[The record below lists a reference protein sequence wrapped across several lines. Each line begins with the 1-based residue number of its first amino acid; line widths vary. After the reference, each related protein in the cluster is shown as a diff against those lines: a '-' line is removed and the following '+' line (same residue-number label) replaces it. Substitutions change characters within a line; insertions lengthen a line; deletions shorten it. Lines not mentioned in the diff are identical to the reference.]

1 MHNGDLLYLIEW
13 WIYLLVVGLLF
24 LPLSSSVFGRLFDK
38 GYIFAKTLGI
48 AILSY
53 SVFILGTFH
62 ILPFER
68 VTIFLLI
75 ILLFIGNVYFLK
87 RRKLSLQKSDI
98 GIFIFQ
104 ECLFLFCLIAW
115 ALVKSFQPEIHGL
128 EKFMDFGFMNSILR
142 SNYFPPV
149 DMWFP
154 PDSINYYYF
163 GHLAT
168 AVLIK
173 LTSIPGYIAYN
184 LMLSTI
190 FAFTVTS
197 AFSIVSSITQA
208 IIKIKKT
215 SIFTGLLA
223 GIITALGGNLQTIY
237 TFFVPYNPPENPVP
251 FWQLKFNF
259 AHFVGT
265 GSAQKLI
272 FDFPNSYW
280 YPNATRFIPFTIH
293 EFPSYSFVVSDLH
306 GHVLDI
312 PFVFLTLALILTI
325 FLSKKITYKITG
337 LIGFFLSVMYM
348 TNAWDGIIYFGLFF
362 MTVLLL
368 KSDILKTKKKSKIQW
383 FHVRKYLR
391 SVTNKSK
398 YLIESFKLIAFG
410 GICYILFTLPFNLN
424 FKPFVSGIGVLCA
437 PDFLIKVGKIGPF
450 LFEANHCQRSPLW
463 MLIILYGFFYFF
475 ATVFIIKVLR
485 LSKTPPTILYALLL
499 ILLSTILIATPEF
512 IYAKDIYPAHYRAN
526 TMFKLGYQAFIMLS
540 LVSSF
545 SIAYIFH
552 NGKKVIW
559 LPITFFL
566 LTLILIYPYFAVT
579 SYFNNFKTYQGL
591 DGLAYLK
598 TSAPDDL
605 DAINWIQEN
614 IKDQPVM
621 LEAQGDSYTDYERI
635 SANTGLPTPLGWT
648 VHEWLWRGSYS
659 FPESRLEDIKNLYEG
674 DINQTRL
681 LIQKYKIKYV
691 YIGTLE
697 KTKYPNLNET
707 KFENLGMKVYQK
719 GTVSIY
725 QL

>member
-1 MHNGDLLYLIEW
+1 MHNGDILYILKW
-13 WIYLLVVGLLF
+13 WGYLFAIGLLF
-24 LPLSSSVFGRLFDK
+24 LPLSTLIFGRLFDK

-53 SVFILGTFH
+53 GVFIIGTFH

-68 VTIFLLI
+68 VTIFLLGI
-75 ILLFIGNVYFLK
+75 FILIGNLYLLKRKKILL
-87 RRKLSLQKSDI
+87 QKTDV

-104 ECLFLFCLIAW
+104 ECLFLFCLLSW
-115 ALVKSFQPEIHGL
+115 AMVKSYQPEIHGL
-128 EKFMDFGFMNSILR
+128 EKYMDFGFMNSILR

-173 LTSIPGYIAYN
+173 LTNIPGFISYN

-190 FAFTVTS
+190 FAFTATS

-208 IIKIKKT
+208 VLRIKKT
-215 SIFTGLLA
+215 SIFAGLLA

-237 TFFVPYNPPENPVP
+237 AFFVPYSPPENPVP
-251 FWQLKFNF
+251 FWQLKFSL
-259 AHFVGT
+259 AHFTNLG
-265 GSAQKLI
+265 GWQGIA
-272 FDFPNSYW
+272 FDFPNNYW

-325 FLSKKITYKITG
+325 FLSKKISYIIVG

-348 TNAWDGIIYFGLFF
+348 TNAWDGIIYFGLFC
-362 MTVLLL
+362 MTVLLW
-368 KSDILKTKKKSKIQW
+368 KSDILKSKNSKIKW
-383 FHVRKYLR
+383 YHFRKHVSR
-391 SVTNKSK
+391 VTNKSK
-398 YLIESFKLIAFG
+398 YLFESFKLIAFG
-410 GICYILFTLPFNLN
+410 GICYVLFTLPFNLN

-437 PDFLIKVGKIGPF
+437 PDFLIKIGKIGPF
-450 LFEANHCQRSPLW
+450 LFEANHCQRSPFW
-463 MLIILYGFFYFF
+463 MLLILYGFFYFF
-475 ATVFIIKVLR
+475 ATALVIKILR
-485 LSKTPPTILYALLL
+485 LKKTPTTILYTLLL

-540 LVSSF
+540 LVSGF
-545 SIAYIFH
+545 SIAYLFH
-552 NGKKVIW
+552 RGKRAIW
-559 LPITFFL
+559 LPITFIL
-566 LTLILIYPYFAVT
+566 LALILIYPYFAVT
-579 SYFNNFKTYQGL
+579 SYFNNFKSYQGL
-591 DGLAYLK
+591 NGLAYLK

-605 DAINWIQEN
+605 DAINWIQKN
-614 IKDQPVM
+614 IQGQPVM
-621 LEAQGDSYTDYERI
+621 LEAQGDSYTDYERV

-659 FPESRLEDIKNLYEG
+659 FPESRLEDVKKLYEG
-674 DINQTRL
+674 DVDQARL

-697 KTKYPNLNET
+697 RTKYPNLNEA
-707 KFENLGMKVYQK
+707 KFETLGTKIYQK